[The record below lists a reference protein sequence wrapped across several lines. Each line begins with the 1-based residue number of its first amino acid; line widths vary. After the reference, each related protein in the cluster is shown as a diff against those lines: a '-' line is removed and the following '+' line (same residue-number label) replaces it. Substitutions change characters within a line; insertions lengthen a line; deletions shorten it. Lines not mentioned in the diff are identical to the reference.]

1 MLSASTSMPCSS
13 IARSRSDTCVTM
25 LSSGRVGGAGAP
37 SVIPTR
43 AIASATAQC
52 AWTSTVLTRRPLTT
66 TSRRRVCARTGAAA
80 RRSQPTN
87 ARPASAPV
95 VVPRNSL
102 RVVMM
107 DPPFRRGRVS
117 CRVMGRFLWPL
128 AVVAALA
135 IGWAAAGVAGKTS
148 AARETEQ
155 LKQQVSTLQ
164 ARLHA
169 REEIAAARSSDAG
182 GRPGTPSASRAS
194 TPGERGLAAAVTED
208 RVLRDL
214 RARGGGP
221 ADRAASRPG
230 SSGSSPSIEAALD
243 RFYRYL
249 EATKGTEGRER
260 WQRAR
265 ELVEELRGMG
275 DVAGVALMKVLSAG
289 NDSDE
294 RRAAARLLG
303 TLQVPQSLP
312 LLKDIV
318 EKDSDVLLRRAAAV
332 GLRQLQTPESLP
344 VLESILANGGDDRFV
359 RLSAAYGLAESG
371 RPGGVTGLAQIFQE
385 SSADGRGREMAFRAL
400 ASQTSPRAAGLTSQV
415 RATPALTTLARRAV
429 TKLAAFSD
437 ETGQP
442 LRFTQSGALKIART
456 ERDAEQLALEV
467 TRGVAAGI
475 PIDFVSVAE
484 ARRRLPILGERG
496 IVAITWSPTDCNVE
510 PSELPLGY
518 CRAAEKLGAVL
529 LPHTPATGFEI
540 GPRGVEGVRTP
551 RGTIATRAVVDAAG
565 AWARL
570 VAAGLGA
577 PLPVVPTRHQLLITE
592 PIPGVGPELPIAR
605 VIDVNVYV
613 RHERGGLMLGGYEP
627 DPVQVDAATLPPAF
641 DVADLPLDLE
651 VLWRLAR
658 SVREQFPIF
667 QEPTIRVAEHR
678 GGLPTLTMDDRYLV
692 GPLPGVA
699 GAWVMSGCCV
709 GGLSVSP
716 ALGEAIAEWIVDGA
730 PALDCSDISPARFA
744 GPIDEAALRERCRH
758 AYATH
763 YRASGGAPAR

>member
-1 MLSASTSMPCSS
+1 
-13 IARSRSDTCVTM
+13 
-25 LSSGRVGGAGAP
+25 
-37 SVIPTR
+37 
-43 AIASATAQC
+43 
-52 AWTSTVLTRRPLTT
+52 
-66 TSRRRVCARTGAAA
+66 
-80 RRSQPTN
+80 
-87 ARPASAPV
+87 
-95 VVPRNSL
+95 
-102 RVVMM
+102 
-107 DPPFRRGRVS
+107 
-117 CRVMGRFLWPL
+117 MGRFLWPL

-169 REEIAAARSSDAG
+169 REEITAARSSDAG
-182 GRPGTPSASRAS
+182 GQPGTPSASRAS

-214 RARGGGP
+214 RARGGGGP

-344 VLESILANGGDDRFV
+344 VLENILANGGDDRFV

-400 ASQTSPRAAGLTSQV
+400 VSLNDERSLPFMRQVVASEAEPSYRLRAIQYLTAQGDRQSVATLQVLMQSP
-415 RATPALTTLARRAV
+415 
-429 TKLAAFSD
+429 
-437 ETGQP
+437 
-442 LRFTQSGALKIART
+442 T
-456 ERDAEQLALEV
+456 EQASIRDA
-467 TRGVAAGI
+467 AAQ
-475 PIDFVSVAE
+475 A
-484 ARRRLPILGERG
+484 
-496 IVAITWSPTDCNVE
+496 
-510 PSELPLGY
+510 Y
-518 CRAAEKLGAVL
+518 
-529 LPHTPATGFEI
+529 
-540 GPRGVEGVRTP
+540 RT
-551 RGTIATRAVVDAAG
+551 
-565 AWARL
+565 
-570 VAAGLGA
+570 
-577 PLPVVPTRHQLLITE
+577 
-592 PIPGVGPELPIAR
+592 
-605 VIDVNVYV
+605 
-613 RHERGGLMLGGYEP
+613 LGG
-627 DPVQVDAATLPPAF
+627 
-641 DVADLPLDLE
+641 
-651 VLWRLAR
+651 R
-658 SVREQFPIF
+658 
-667 QEPTIRVAEHR
+667 
-678 GGLPTLTMDDRYLV
+678 
-692 GPLPGVA
+692 
-699 GAWVMSGCCV
+699 
-709 GGLSVSP
+709 
-716 ALGEAIAEWIVDGA
+716 
-730 PALDCSDISPARFA
+730 
-744 GPIDEAALRERCRH
+744 
-758 AYATH
+758 
-763 YRASGGAPAR
+763 

>member
-102 RVVMM
+102 RVVMVG
-107 DPPFRRGRVS
+107 PPFRRGRVS

-135 IGWAAAGVAGKTS
+135 IGWAAAG
-148 AARETEQ
+148 
-155 LKQQVSTLQ
+155 
-164 ARLHA
+164 
-169 REEIAAARSSDAG
+169 
-182 GRPGTPSASRAS
+182 
-194 TPGERGLAAAVTED
+194 
-208 RVLRDL
+208 
-214 RARGGGP
+214 GP
-221 ADRAASRPG
+221 ADRAAPRPG

-344 VLESILANGGDDRFV
+344 VLENILANGGDDRFV

-371 RPGGVTGLAQIFQE
+371 RPG
-385 SSADGRGREMAFRAL
+385 
-400 ASQTSPRAAGLTSQV
+400 
-415 RATPALTTLARRAV
+415 
-429 TKLAAFSD
+429 
-437 ETGQP
+437 
-442 LRFTQSGALKIART
+442 
-456 ERDAEQLALEV
+456 
-467 TRGVAAGI
+467 
-475 PIDFVSVAE
+475 
-484 ARRRLPILGERG
+484 
-496 IVAITWSPTDCNVE
+496 
-510 PSELPLGY
+510 
-518 CRAAEKLGAVL
+518 
-529 LPHTPATGFEI
+529 
-540 GPRGVEGVRTP
+540 
-551 RGTIATRAVVDAAG
+551 
-565 AWARL
+565 
-570 VAAGLGA
+570 
-577 PLPVVPTRHQLLITE
+577 
-592 PIPGVGPELPIAR
+592 
-605 VIDVNVYV
+605 
-613 RHERGGLMLGGYEP
+613 
-627 DPVQVDAATLPPAF
+627 
-641 DVADLPLDLE
+641 
-651 VLWRLAR
+651 
-658 SVREQFPIF
+658 
-667 QEPTIRVAEHR
+667 
-678 GGLPTLTMDDRYLV
+678 
-692 GPLPGVA
+692 
-699 GAWVMSGCCV
+699 
-709 GGLSVSP
+709 
-716 ALGEAIAEWIVDGA
+716 
-730 PALDCSDISPARFA
+730 
-744 GPIDEAALRERCRH
+744 
-758 AYATH
+758 
-763 YRASGGAPAR
+763 

>member
-52 AWTSTVLTRRPLTT
+52 ACTSTVLTRRPLTA
-66 TSRRRVCARTGAAA
+66 TSRRRVWPRTGAAA

-102 RVVMM
+102 RVVMVG
-107 DPPFRRGRVS
+107 PPFRRGRVS
-117 CRVMGRFLWPL
+117 CRIMGRFLWPL

-135 IGWAAAGVAGKTS
+135 IGWVAAGVAGKTS

-169 REEIAAARSSDAG
+169 REEITGARAGRRAAG
-182 GRPGTPSASRAS
+182 HGRRRRRGADESAQRRQRQRRA
-194 TPGERGLAAAVTED
+194 
-208 RVLRDL
+208 
-214 RARGGGP
+214 ARGGAAPGHAASAAIAAAAEGHRREGQRRAP
-221 ADRAASRPG
+221 APRRGRRAAPAADARVAARAGEHPGQRRRRSLRPPERRVRPG
-230 SSGSSPSIEAALD
+230 RVGPDGRRHRVGADLPGIE
-243 RFYRYL
+243 RR
-249 EATKGTEGRER
+249 
-260 WQRAR
+260 RAR
-265 ELVEELRGMG
+265 AR
-275 DVAGVALMKVLSAG
+275 DGVPRARLA
-289 NDSDE
+289 E
-294 RRAAARLLG
+294 RRALAPVHAPGRGVGGRAVVSAARDP
-303 TLQVPQSLP
+303 VPDRAGRSAIRGDAAGP
-312 LLKDIV
+312 HAV
-318 EKDSDVLLRRAAAV
+318 SHRAGVDSRRRRAGVPDPRRQVIVSADVVVVGSGAFAA
-332 GLRQLQTPESLP
+332 
-344 VLESILANGGDDRFV
+344 
-359 RLSAAYGLAESG
+359 SAAYHLVRRGLRVAVLE
-371 RPGGVTGLAQIFQE
+371 
-385 SSADGRGREMAFRAL
+385 RAPL

-484 ARRRLPILGERG
+484 ARQRLPILGERG
-496 IVAITWSPTDCNVE
+496 IVAVTWSPTDCNVE

-529 LPHTPATGFEI
+529 LPQTPATGFDLDA
-540 GPRGVEGVRTP
+540 RGVEGVRTP

-577 PLPVVPTRHQLLITE
+577 PLPVVPTRHQLLITA
-592 PIPGVGPELPIAR
+592 PIPGVGPEFPIAR
-605 VIDVNVYV
+605 VIDVNGYV
-613 RHERGGLMLGGYEP
+613 RHERGGLRLRGYEP
-627 DPVQVDAATLPPAF
+627 
-641 DVADLPLDLE
+641 
-651 VLWRLAR
+651 
-658 SVREQFPIF
+658 
-667 QEPTIRVAEHR
+667 EPGE
-678 GGLPTLTMDDRYLV
+678 GDR
-692 GPLPGVA
+692 
-699 GAWVMSGCCV
+699 
-709 GGLSVSP
+709 
-716 ALGEAIAEWIVDGA
+716 
-730 PALDCSDISPARFA
+730 
-744 GPIDEAALRERCRH
+744 
-758 AYATH
+758 
-763 YRASGGAPAR
+763 